1 MEKKAPY
8 LVRLT
13 GILVEEGRL
22 LIIRQDMP
30 DGRQWYL
37 PGGQLEPGETIEKG
51 IIREMREETGLEV
64 AMEKLLAVSDTS
76 FRNPSA
82 LHILLQVKRLSGEL
96 RIPGLEY
103 DSVAITDVRFV
114 PIEKL
119 CEYGFS
125 NFFVGQL
132 KSGFPLENRY
142 IGPDTFFDF
151 QG

>member
-8 LVRLT
+8 HVRLT
-13 GILVEEGRL
+13 GILVEEDRL

-96 RIPGLEY
+96 RIPGL
-103 DSVAITDVRFV
+103 AITDVRFV

>member
-82 LHILLQVKRLSGEL
+82 LHILLQVKLAFRRTSNNTW
-96 RIPGLEY
+96 PGRSTVWL
-103 DSVAITDVRFV
+103 
-114 PIEKL
+114 
-119 CEYGFS
+119 
-125 NFFVGQL
+125 
-132 KSGFPLENRY
+132 
-142 IGPDTFFDF
+142 
-151 QG
+151 

>member
-1 MEKKAPY
+1 M
-8 LVRLT
+8 RLT

-132 KSGFPLENRY
+132 KRQHLKNR
-142 IGPDTFFDF
+142 GSCGRTGAGRPQSDCFLRC
-151 QG
+151 

>member
-8 LVRLT
+8 LVR
-13 GILVEEGRL
+13 
-22 LIIRQDMP
+22 
-30 DGRQWYL
+30 
-37 PGGQLEPGETIEKG
+37 
-51 IIREMREETGLEV
+51 EETGLEV
-64 AMEKLLAVSDTS
+64 ALEELLAVSDTS

-82 LHILLQVKRLSGEL
+82 LHILLRVKRLSGEL
-96 RIPGLEY
+96 HIPGSEY

-125 NFFVGQL
+125 NSFVSQL
-132 KSGFPLENRY
+132 KDGFPLENRY

-151 QG
+151 QE

>member
-1 MEKKAPY
+1 M
-8 LVRLT
+8 RLT
-13 GILVEEGRL
+13 GILVEEDRL

-96 RIPGLEY
+96 RIPGL
-103 DSVAITDVRFV
+103 AITDVRFV